1 MSFIDVLIA
10 CLPQD
15 LGVNQPSNV
24 SSETFLI
31 SGGRVSYNG
40 TTEGAVA
47 TYQCDCGYSLSGN
60 VERVCQSDGNW
71 NGQVPQC
78 TEGEYLTTDTS
89 GCACISVHIHLSIL
103 MEKLIIS
110 LNFVLFLQ
118 LHNYTSAI
126 VAMQL
131 I

>member
-1 MSFIDVLIA
+1 M
-10 CLPQD
+10 
-15 LGVNQPSNV
+15 
-24 SSETFLI
+24 
-31 SGGRVSYNG
+31 
-40 TTEGAVA
+40 A
-47 TYQCDCGYSLSGN
+47 TYQCDGGYSLSGN

-71 NGQVPQC
+71 NGQIPQC
-78 TEGEYLTTDTS
+78 TEGEHLTTDTLILTVYT
-89 GCACISVHIHLSIL
+89 CISVHIHLSIL

-131 I
+131 IY

>member
-1 MSFIDVLIA
+1 MLSLLSIG

-15 LGVNQPSNV
+15 LGVDQPSNV
-24 SSETFLI
+24 SSGTFPI

-47 TYQCDCGYSLSGN
+47 TYQCDGGYSLSGH

-78 TEGEYLTTDTS
+78 TEGEHLINDTS
-89 GCACISVHIHLSIL
+89 DNVYMYPCTHIS
-103 MEKLIIS
+103 
-110 LNFVLFLQ
+110 Q
-118 LHNYTSAI
+118 Y
-126 VAMQL
+126 
-131 I
+131 